1 MKKNKLNLNG
11 VIVVNKSKDISS
23 NKILQ
28 QLKHLFNAQKA
39 GHTGTLDPMATG
51 VLPICF
57 GRATKIAQYLL
68 DADKEYIATIKLGV
82 ETDSGD
88 AEGNIIKENSES
100 IPKLDSDLLE
110 SVFDNFRGEISQ
122 VPPMYSALKYNGQP
136 LYKLA
141 REGIQIEIKPRNI
154 TIYALD
160 LLEYCDDT
168 LTIKVRSSK
177 GTYIRSLVD
186 DIGQVLGC
194 GAYVSSLHRSQVAG
208 YPSDKMMSLDALQTL
223 VDTHRIDKGSEHHPY
238 IDPLLL
244 PMDIGN
250 KLGCGGHLIA
260 LQRTKSGPFDL
271 EQSYTL
277 EQLKDLSF
285 DDKLA
290 TISHIESVFEDKSS
304 YILAEEEKEDLY
316 KRGKFPLKKEL
327 DGTIKLYD
335 EGKFVAIA
343 EFDKG
348 ILINKRF
355 FDQEI
360 LISE

>member
-1 MKKNKLNLNG
+1 MKKNRLNLNG

-23 NKILQ
+23 NRILQ
-28 QLKHLFNAQKA
+28 QLKHLYNAQKA

-88 AEGNIIKENSES
+88 AEGNVIKENSES

-110 SVFDNFRGEISQ
+110 RVFDGFRGEISQ
-122 VPPMYSALKYNGQP
+122 VPPMYSALKYKGQP

-154 TIYALD
+154 TIYNLE
-160 LLEYCDDT
+160 LLEYTDDT

-177 GTYIRSLVD
+177 GTYIRSL
-186 DIGQVLGC
+186 
-194 GAYVSSLHRSQVAG
+194 A
-208 YPSDKMMSLDALQTL
+208 
-223 VDTHRIDKGSEHHPY
+223 
-238 IDPLLL
+238 
-244 PMDIGN
+244 MDIGN
-250 KLGCGGHLIA
+250 KLNCGGHLIA
-260 LQRTKSGPFDL
+260 LQRTKSGPFNL
-271 EQSYTL
+271 EESYTL
-277 EQLKDLSF
+277 EELKDLSF

-290 TISHIESVFEDKSS
+290 TISHIESVFEDKTS
-304 YILAEEEKEDLY
+304 YTLAEEEKEDLY
-316 KRGKFPLKKEL
+316 KRGKFPLKEEL
-327 DGTIKLYD
+327 NGTIKIYD
-335 EGKFVAIA
+335 EGKFVGIA

>member
-68 DADKEYIATIKLGV
+68 DADKEYIATIRLGV

-177 GTYIRSLVD
+177 GTYIRSL
-186 DIGQVLGC
+186 
-194 GAYVSSLHRSQVAG
+194 A
-208 YPSDKMMSLDALQTL
+208 
-223 VDTHRIDKGSEHHPY
+223 
-238 IDPLLL
+238 
-244 PMDIGN
+244 MDIGN

>member
-1 MKKNKLNLNG
+1 MKKNRLNLNG

-23 NKILQ
+23 NRILQ
-28 QLKHLFNAQKA
+28 QLKHLYNAQKA

-88 AEGNIIKENSES
+88 AEGNVTKENSES
-100 IPKLDSDLLE
+100 IPKLDTDLLE
-110 SVFDNFRGEISQ
+110 RVFDGFRGEISQ
-122 VPPMYSALKYNGQP
+122 VPPMYSALKYKGQP

-141 REGIQIEIKPRNI
+141 REGIQIEIKARNI
-154 TIYALD
+154 TIYNLE
-160 LLEYCDDT
+160 LLEYTDDT

-177 GTYIRSLVD
+177 GTYIRSL
-186 DIGQVLGC
+186 
-194 GAYVSSLHRSQVAG
+194 A
-208 YPSDKMMSLDALQTL
+208 
-223 VDTHRIDKGSEHHPY
+223 
-238 IDPLLL
+238 
-244 PMDIGN
+244 MDIGN
-250 KLGCGGHLIA
+250 KLNCGGHLIA
-260 LQRTKSGPFDL
+260 LQRTKSGPFSL
-271 EQSYTL
+271 EESYTL
-277 EQLKDLSF
+277 EELKDLSF

-290 TISHIESVFEDKSS
+290 TISHIESVFEDKTS
-304 YILAEEEKEDLY
+304 YTLAEEEKEDLY
-316 KRGKFPLKKEL
+316 KRGKFPLKEEL
-327 DGTIKLYD
+327 NGTIKIYY

>member
-177 GTYIRSLVD
+177 GTYIRSL
-186 DIGQVLGC
+186 
-194 GAYVSSLHRSQVAG
+194 A
-208 YPSDKMMSLDALQTL
+208 
-223 VDTHRIDKGSEHHPY
+223 
-238 IDPLLL
+238 
-244 PMDIGN
+244 MDIGN
-250 KLGCGGHLIA
+250 KLGCGGHLIE

>member
-1 MKKNKLNLNG
+1 MKKNRLNLNG

-23 NKILQ
+23 NRILQ
-28 QLKHLFNAQKA
+28 QLKHLYNAQKA

-88 AEGNIIKENSES
+88 AEGNIIKENLEN
-100 IPKLDSDLLE
+100 IPKLDSNLLE
-110 SVFDNFRGEISQ
+110 RVFDDFRGKISQ
-122 VPPMYSALKYNGQP
+122 VPPMYSALKHNGQP

-154 TIYALD
+154 TIYNLD
-160 LLEYCDDT
+160 LLEYTEDT
-168 LTIKVRSSK
+168 ITIKVRSSK
-177 GTYIRSLVD
+177 GTYIRSL
-186 DIGQVLGC
+186 
-194 GAYVSSLHRSQVAG
+194 A
-208 YPSDKMMSLDALQTL
+208 
-223 VDTHRIDKGSEHHPY
+223 
-238 IDPLLL
+238 
-244 PMDIGN
+244 MDIGN
-250 KLGCGGHLIA
+250 KLNCGGHLIA
-260 LQRTKSGPFDL
+260 LQRTKSGPFSL
-271 EQSYTL
+271 EESYTL
-277 EQLKDLSF
+277 EELKDLSF

-290 TISHIESVFEDKSS
+290 TISHIESVFEDKTS
-304 YILAEEEKEDLY
+304 YTLAEEEKEDLY
-316 KRGKFPLKKEL
+316 KRGKFPLKEEL
-327 DGTIKLYD
+327 DGTIKIYD

>member
-1 MKKNKLNLNG
+1 MKKSRINLNG
-11 VIVVNKSKDISS
+11 VIVINKPKDISS
-23 NKILQ
+23 NRILQ
-28 QLKHLFNAQKA
+28 QLKHLYNAQKA

-68 DADKEYIATIKLGV
+68 DADKEYIATIKLGI

-88 AEGNIIKENSES
+88 AEGNIIKENLEN
-100 IPKLDSDLLE
+100 IPKLDNELLE
-110 SVFDNFRGEISQ
+110 SVFDDFRGEISQ
-122 VPPMYSALKYNGQP
+122 VPPMYSALKHNGQP

-154 TIYALD
+154 TIYNLD
-160 LLEYCDDT
+160 LLEYTEDT
-168 LTIKVRSSK
+168 VAIKVRSSK
-177 GTYIRSLVD
+177 GTYIRSL
-186 DIGQVLGC
+186 
-194 GAYVSSLHRSQVAG
+194 A
-208 YPSDKMMSLDALQTL
+208 
-223 VDTHRIDKGSEHHPY
+223 
-238 IDPLLL
+238 
-244 PMDIGN
+244 MDIGN
-250 KLGCGGHLIA
+250 KLNCGGHLIA
-260 LQRTKSGPFDL
+260 LQRTKSGPFSLD
-271 EQSYTL
+271 ESYTL
-277 EQLKDLSF
+277 EELKDLSF

-304 YILAEEEKEDLY
+304 YTLAEEEKEDLY
-316 KRGKFPLKKEL
+316 KRGKFPLKEEL
-327 DGTIKLYD
+327 NGTIKLYD

>member
-177 GTYIRSLVD
+177 GTYIRSL
-186 DIGQVLGC
+186 
-194 GAYVSSLHRSQVAG
+194 A
-208 YPSDKMMSLDALQTL
+208 
-223 VDTHRIDKGSEHHPY
+223 
-238 IDPLLL
+238 
-244 PMDIGN
+244 MDIGN

>member
-1 MKKNKLNLNG
+1 MKKNRLNLNG

-23 NKILQ
+23 NRILQ
-28 QLKHLFNAQKA
+28 QLKHLYNAQKA

-88 AEGNIIKENSES
+88 AEGNVIKENSES

-110 SVFDNFRGEISQ
+110 RVFDGFRGEISQ
-122 VPPMYSALKYNGQP
+122 VPPMYSALKYKGQP

-154 TIYALD
+154 TIYNLE
-160 LLEYCDDT
+160 LLEYTDDT

-177 GTYIRSLVD
+177 GTYIRSL
-186 DIGQVLGC
+186 
-194 GAYVSSLHRSQVAG
+194 A
-208 YPSDKMMSLDALQTL
+208 
-223 VDTHRIDKGSEHHPY
+223 
-238 IDPLLL
+238 
-244 PMDIGN
+244 MDIGN
-250 KLGCGGHLIA
+250 KLNCGGHLIA
-260 LQRTKSGPFDL
+260 LQRTKSGPFSL
-271 EQSYTL
+271 EESYTL
-277 EQLKDLSF
+277 EELKDLSF

-290 TISHIESVFEDKSS
+290 TISHIESVFEDKTS
-304 YILAEEEKEDLY
+304 YTLAEEEKEDLY
-316 KRGKFPLKKEL
+316 KRGKFPLKEEL
-327 DGTIKLYD
+327 NGTIKIYD

>member
-122 VPPMYSALKYNGQP
+122 VPPMYSALKYNVQP

-177 GTYIRSLVD
+177 GTYIRSL
-186 DIGQVLGC
+186 
-194 GAYVSSLHRSQVAG
+194 A
-208 YPSDKMMSLDALQTL
+208 
-223 VDTHRIDKGSEHHPY
+223 
-238 IDPLLL
+238 
-244 PMDIGN
+244 MDIGN